1 MFRISN
7 TLTDFMRE
15 GRELDVK
22 GVMSVAGLLME
33 MACRLR
39 RYRKL
44 TIGLSVASLIDLG
57 YQTLLPVSLKYIMDD
72 GLLQRN
78 WLLLVQL
85 LVALTVGLS
94 LVCGFSLA
102 RDVWVVRLGTS
113 ILNDL
118 RREIF
123 DKIQRLSSAFFLRTP
138 QGDLLTRY
146 TSDLAAIESAVTVY
160 MPAFGV
166 SALGLVLQGSLLF
179 TLDWRLALVAIV
191 GMALGIFGVR
201 RLEPVASSAQYQL
214 RQQQA
219 LSTAM
224 LQEQINA
231 HLEMRLFGQQSA
243 ARDRFV
249 AALDEVL
256 SRSMRAGLLG
266 ALLGRVPHLSIQLL
280 NLVIIAAG
288 AVLVYRGEMSIGS
301 IVAFNALFAGMSN
314 YMAGLTWVMPRLVE
328 SATGMHRIRE
338 ILLEP
343 IELDDLPNARSMPPP
358 SRSLDLYS
366 VTLEYAT
373 GRRALDN
380 VTLSI
385 PVGAYT
391 AIVGP
396 SGSGKSS
403 LVSLLLRQYDPTFGS
418 VQVDG
423 VDLREY
429 TRESLY
435 AAIGVVPQETVLFNS
450 TIRENIRYGLL
461 GATDAQVEQAAR
473 MAGLH
478 ASIETM
484 PEGYDTPVGEHGG
497 RLSGG
502 QRQRVAIAR
511 ALLRDPGILVLDEA
525 TAALDAAT
533 ETAIFDTLEQLRTGR
548 TIVVITHRLAP
559 VRMADHI
566 HVLDEGRLVESG
578 RHDDLMQRD
587 GLYASLWN
595 KQHAFTF
602 AADGSI
608 QMPVLRPLGPGA
620 TAEERFLRE
629 ATALLVVENI
639 PAGQQLIAAGDVPDR
654 MYMLAR
660 GRVAVQPETGPPTIL
675 EDGDHFGELELLGG
689 LPYRQTLTAITP
701 CVCLTLSRNAFFHLL
716 QRMPQLRAGMEAALR
731 AYRQQ

>member
-1 MFRISN
+1 
-7 TLTDFMRE
+7 
-15 GRELDVK
+15 
-22 GVMSVAGLLME
+22 MSVAGLLLE
-33 MACRLR
+33 MGRRLR
-39 RYRKL
+39 HYRKL

-85 LVALTVGLS
+85 LVGLTVGLS

-118 RREIF
+118 RREMF
-123 DKIQRLSSAFFLRTP
+123 DKMQRLTSAFFLRTP

-160 MPAFGV
+160 MPAFSV

-179 TLDWRLALVAIV
+179 TLDWRLALVAII
-191 GMALGIFGVR
+191 GMAMGIFGVR
-201 RLEPVASSAQYQL
+201 RLEPIASSAQYQL

-224 LQEQINA
+224 LQEQISA
-231 HLEMRLFGQQSA
+231 HLEMRLFGQQTA
-243 ARDRFV
+243 ARERFTTI
-249 AALDEVL
+249 LDEVL
-256 SRSMRAGLLG
+256 RRSMRAGLLG

-288 AVLVYRGEMSIGS
+288 AMLVYRGEMSIGS

-328 SATGMHRIRE
+328 SATGMHRVRE
-338 ILLEP
+338 ILMEPDVLEDQP
-343 IELDDLPNARSMPPP
+343 DARSMPVPQG
-358 SRSLDLYS
+358 SLDLYE

-373 GRRALDN
+373 GRRALDG
-380 VTLSI
+380 VTLRI
-385 PVGAYT
+385 AVGAYT

-403 LVSLLLRQYDPTFGS
+403 LVSLLLRQYDPTAGS

-423 VDLREY
+423 VDLRQY
-429 TRESLY
+429 ARDSLY
-435 AAIGVVPQETVLFNS
+435 AAIGVVPQETVLFNT
-450 TIRENIRYGLL
+450 TIRENIRYGLI
-461 GATDAQVEQAAR
+461 GATDDQIEEAAR
-473 MAGLH
+473 LAGLH
-478 ASIETM
+478 ASIQTM
-484 PEGYDTPVGEHGG
+484 PDGYDTPVGEHGG

-511 ALLRDPGILVLDEA
+511 ALLRNPAILVMDEA

-533 ETAIFDTLEQLRTGR
+533 ETAIFSTLEHLRTGR
-548 TIVVITHRLAP
+548 TIIVITHRLAP
-559 VRMADHI
+559 VRTADQI

-578 RHDDLMQRD
+578 SHDTLVQRG
-587 GLYASLWN
+587 GLYASLWQ
-595 KQHAFTF
+595 KQNAFTF

-608 QMPVLRPLGPGA
+608 QMPVLRPLGAGA

-629 ATALLVVENI
+629 AAALLVVENI

-660 GRVAVQPETGPPTIL
+660 GRVAMQPGASDADPPSML
-675 EDGDHFGELELLGG
+675 EDGDHFGELELLGN
-689 LPYRQTLTAITP
+689 LPYRHTLTAVTP

-716 QRMPQLRAGMEAALR
+716 QRMPQLRAGMEAALQ